1 MSLPELEREK
11 ILYERGQKRLE
22 RQERREAMLKLKQE
36 GELQD
41 GELPTGIEDVSDVSE
56 SDDGEE
62 SYIPPAPTSA
72 PPQTPQTQ
80 QEA

>member
-1 MSLPELEREK
+1 MALPELEREK

-41 GELPTGIEDVSDVSE
+41 GGDLPAGIEDVSDVSE
-56 SDDGEE
+56 SDDG
-62 SYIPPAPTSA
+62 
-72 PPQTPQTQ
+72 
-80 QEA
+80 